1 MAQPSLGLIETI
13 GLVAAVEAADAAVKS
28 ANVVLVG
35 YELTKGDGMT
45 VVKVQGEVGAVNAAV
60 AAGVAAAS
68 KVGRVA
74 SSRVIARPAQ
84 GIEKLVANADTVGS
98 QCAEAIARE
107 RCAAVA
113 VPAHDQG
120 EAEPEN
126 AVTTVAATA
135 VATATE
141 RDVAPVAEASA
152 IQQEAVEEDQS
163 GTEADTAAEPEA
175 RNPEARDALVKGE
188 AQGSVKGSAKA
199 QTPNRGA
206 AVSPP
211 PRRTSEKLPT
221 KNRKHRKT
229 KE

>member
-60 AAGVAAAS
+60 AAGVAAAA

-74 SSRVIARPAQ
+74 SSRVIARPAK
-84 GIEKLVANADTVGS
+84 GIEKLVANADTVGA
-98 QCAEAIARE
+98 Q
-107 RCAAVA
+107 CAAVA
-113 VPAHDQG
+113 EPATCREG
-120 EAEPEN
+120 EGFREEAAPVTECD
-126 AVTTVAATA
+126 AVL
-135 VATATE
+135 
-141 RDVAPVAEASA
+141 VAEALPEQAPA
-152 IQQEAVEEDQS
+152 IQEDAVEEDLS
-163 GTEADTAAEPEA
+163 GAAADSAPEPEA
-175 RNPEARDALVKGE
+175 RNPEARDALVKGN
-188 AQGSVKGSAKA
+188 AQGNVKGSAKA
-199 QTPNRGA
+199 QTPDRGA

>member
-60 AAGVAAAS
+60 AAGVAAAA

-84 GIEKLVANADTVGS
+84 GIEKLVVNADTVGS
-98 QCAEAIARE
+98 QCA
-107 RCAAVA
+107 AVA
-113 VPAHDQG
+113 
-120 EAEPEN
+120 EPVSCPEEVAPET
-126 AVTTVAATA
+126 AVDTVAETA
-135 VATATE
+135 PATE
-141 RDVAPVAEASA
+141 CDAVPVAEAPPEQAPA
-152 IQQEAVEEDQS
+152 IQEEAVEEDLS
-163 GTEADTAAEPEA
+163 GTAVDSTPEPEA
-175 RNPEARDALVKGE
+175 QNPEARDSRVKGN
-188 AQGSVKGSAKA
+188 AQGNVKGSAKA
-199 QTPNRGA
+199 QTPERGA
-206 AVSPP
+206 VVSPP